1 MGLGEGGGGGGTD
14 HAATLTELAESA
26 SIDIGPRCGSWRE
39 DDTMR
44 CAEPM
49 RHLGTVDIAPFAA
62 ALASQPEAIWDADA
76 EFQKRLAPYRKSR
89 SVYLM
94 MTLGGPQMPTRHL
107 AGWEP
112 LREAFEPVLQRIGS
126 FYPRS
131 GRALNAQVALL
142 APGDDI
148 PEHADY
154 GPTLEATHRVHVP
167 LETHPDVRFVV
178 EGRDMS
184 LAVGE
189 AYELDNMRLHYVQNL
204 SPVRRIHLIVDY
216 LEEPAVAA

>member
-1 MGLGEGGGGGGTD
+1 MK
-14 HAATLTELAESA
+14 
-26 SIDIGPRCGSWRE
+26 
-39 DDTMR
+39 

-49 RHLGTVDIAPFAA
+49 RHLGSVDIASFAS
-62 ALASQPEAIWDADA
+62 ALSRQSESLWDADRD
-76 EFQKRLAPYRKSR
+76 FQKRMAPYRKSR
-89 SVYLM
+89 TIYLM
-94 MTLGGPQMPTRHL
+94 MTVGGPLAPTRYM

-112 LREAFEPVLQRIGS
+112 LRGAFEPVLQRIGS
-126 FYPRS
+126 FFPKP

-167 LETHPDVRFVV
+167 LETHPEVRFVV
-178 EGRDMS
+178 EGEPMR
-184 LAVGE
+184 LQVGE
-189 AYELDNMRLHYVQNL
+189 AYELDNMRRHFVHNA

-216 LEEPAVAA
+216 YEDVAIAATST

>member
-1 MGLGEGGGGGGTD
+1 
-14 HAATLTELAESA
+14 
-26 SIDIGPRCGSWRE
+26 
-39 DDTMR
+39 MR

-62 ALASQPEAIWDADA
+62 ALAGQPEDLWNADA
-76 EFQKRLAPYRKSR
+76 EFQRRLTPYRKSR
-89 SVYLM
+89 SIYLM
-94 MTLGGPQMPTRHL
+94 MAINGPQAPTRYL

-112 LREAFEPVLQRIGS
+112 LREAFAPVLQRIGE
-126 FYPRS
+126 FYAAP

-142 APGDDI
+142 APNDDI

-167 LETHPDVRFVV
+167 LETHPGVRFVV
-178 EGRDMS
+178 EGRVMS

>member
-1 MGLGEGGGGGGTD
+1 
-14 HAATLTELAESA
+14 
-26 SIDIGPRCGSWRE
+26 
-39 DDTMR
+39 MR

-62 ALASQPEAIWDADA
+62 ALARQPEDLWNADA

-89 SVYLM
+89 SIYLM
-94 MTLGGPQMPTRHL
+94 MAIDGPQAPTRYL

-112 LREAFEPVLQRIGS
+112 LREAFVPVLQRIGE
-126 FYPRS
+126 FYPAP

-142 APGDDI
+142 APNDDI

-154 GPTLEATHRVHVP
+154 GPTLEVTHRVHVP

-178 EGRDMS
+178 EGRVMS

-189 AYELDNMRLHYVQNL
+189 AYELDNMRPHYVQNL

>member
-1 MGLGEGGGGGGTD
+1 
-14 HAATLTELAESA
+14 
-26 SIDIGPRCGSWRE
+26 
-39 DDTMR
+39 MR

-49 RHLGTVDIAPFAA
+49 RHLGSVDIAPFAA
-62 ALASQPEAIWDADA
+62 ALARQSEAIWNADA
-76 EFQKRLAPYRKSR
+76 EFQKRLAPYRKSPTI
-89 SVYLM
+89 YLL
-94 MTLGGPQMPTRHL
+94 MTLGGPQAPTRHL

-112 LREAFEPVLQRIGS
+112 LREAFEPVLRRIGY
-126 FYPRS
+126 FYPRP
-131 GRALNAQVALL
+131 GRALNAPIALL

-167 LETHPDVRFVV
+167 PETHPEVRFVV
-178 EGRDMS
+178 EGQPMA
-184 LAVGE
+184 LTVGE